1 MPRQP
6 NPYQQ
11 DPAKNPDRIGAITAS
26 PGGGLHAAIQKN
38 SKGGYNQRSRESLID
53 TKVSEQLT
61 NRQEEVYISKAM
73 QNGIDREADCKEAYE
88 EATGRTI
95 LDVPF
100 TLHKTIGYFGA
111 SPDGVFEDDPSKLIE
126 IKCPLQKTYARFLRT
141 LEIPAEY
148 QTQMIAQVACMQH
161 IPNKAQGAKSVKF
174 IMYHPRFNPSFVAV
188 PFKVTAKQIKEL
200 ESEVTVLVA
209 EIIESRLQ
217 AEANQWQ
224 V

>member
-6 NPYQQ
+6 NPHQQ
-11 DPAKNPDRIGAITAS
+11 DPGKNPDRIGAITAS
-26 PGGGLHAAIQKN
+26 PSGGLHAAIQTN
-38 SKGGYNQRSRESLID
+38 TKGGYNKRSRESLID

-61 NRQEEVYISKAM
+61 NWQEEVYISKAM
-73 QNGIDREADCKEAYE
+73 QNGIDRETDCKEAFE
-88 EATGRTI
+88 EATGRLI
-95 LDVPF
+95 FDVPF
-100 TLHKTIGYFGA
+100 TLHKKIGYFGA
-111 SPDGVFEDDPSKLIE
+111 SPDGVFQDDPSELIE

-148 QTQMIAQVACMQH
+148 QTQMIAQVACMKH
-161 IPNKAQGAKSVKF
+161 KGAKSVLF

-217 AEANQWQ
+217 AESNQWQ

>member
-6 NPYQQ
+6 NPHQQ
-11 DPAKNPDRIGAITAS
+11 DPATNPERIGAITAS
-26 PGGGLHAAIQKN
+26 PSGGLHAAIQTN
-38 SKGGYNQRSRESLID
+38 TKGGYNQRSRESLID

-61 NRQEEVYISKAM
+61 GWQEEVYISKAM
-73 QNGIDREADCKEAYE
+73 QNG
-88 EATGRTI
+88 
-95 LDVPF
+95 
-100 TLHKTIGYFGA
+100 
-111 SPDGVFEDDPSKLIE
+111 PDGVFQDDPSVLIE

-148 QTQMIAQVACMQH
+148 QTQMIAQVACMKH
-161 IPNKAQGAKSVKF
+161 KGAKSVLF

-217 AEANQWQ
+217 AESNQWQ

>member
-38 SKGGYNQRSRESLID
+38 SKGGYNQRSRNSLTD
-53 TKVSEQLT
+53 TKLAEQMT
-61 NRQEEVYISKAM
+61 GKQEQVY
-73 QNGIDREADCKEAYE
+73 QNWTMKEGERKEPLCKDDVQ
-88 EATGRTI
+88 EATGRII

-100 TLHKTIGYFGA
+100 TLHRKIGYFGA
-111 SPDGVFEDDPSKLIE
+111 SPDGVFEDDPSELIE
-126 IKCPLQKTYARFLRT
+126 IKCPLQKTYATFLRT

-148 QTQMIAQVACMQH
+148 QTQMIAQVSCMKH
-161 IPNKAQGAKSVKF
+161 KGAKSVLF
-174 IMYHPRFNPSFVAV
+174 VMYHEDFNPTFKAV

>member
-11 DPAKNPDRIGAITAS
+11 DPATNPDRIGAITAS
-26 PGGGLHAAIQKN
+26 PSGGLHAAIQTN
-38 SKGGYNQRSRESLID
+38 TKGGYNQRSRESLID

-61 NRQEEVYISKAM
+61 GWQEEVYISKAM
-73 QNGIDREADCKEAYE
+73 QNGIDREADCKEAFE
-88 EATGRTI
+88 QATGRVI
-95 LDVPF
+95 FDVPF
-100 TLHKTIGYFGA
+100 TLHKKIGYFGA
-111 SPDGVFEDDPSKLIE
+111 SPDGVFEDDPSELIE

-148 QTQMIAQVACMQH
+148 QTQMIAQVACMKH
-161 IPNKAQGAKSVKF
+161 KGAKSVLF

-188 PFKVTAKQIKEL
+188 PFKVTAKQIKAL

-217 AEANQWQ
+217 AESNQWQ